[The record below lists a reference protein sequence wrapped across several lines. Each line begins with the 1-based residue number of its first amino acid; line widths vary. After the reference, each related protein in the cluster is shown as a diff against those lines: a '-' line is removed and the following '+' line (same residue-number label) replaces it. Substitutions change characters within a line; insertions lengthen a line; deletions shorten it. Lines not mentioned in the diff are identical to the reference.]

1 MATPAAMNPAPERSP
16 VNTPNTVGALNG
28 PNGSNVSSTCAALNP
43 FTPDAPDAPDALN
56 ALIGQPVA
64 HIDTPAAVVDLDA
77 MERNIARMAD
87 FARQHRVRWRPHAKL
102 HKSAALALQLQ
113 RAGACGAC
121 VQKTSE
127 AEALAAGGVLDLY
140 ISNEVV
146 DPAKLR
152 RVARL
157 AAWLAERGGQLALA
171 VDSSEG
177 IARLAA
183 AMAEAGSGARIGVF
197 VEIDVGQGRCG
208 VPPGAPAAALAHA
221 VAAHA
226 PALRFAGLQAYHGG
240 AQHMVSSAARRA
252 AIDAVVQAAAHTRDL
267 IESQGL
273 PVPLVTGA
281 GTGTL
286 VHEAASGVFGE
297 VQAGSFL
304 FMDADYAHNEPA
316 PGQPVFEHALFIA
329 TQVVSVRNAHAV
341 CDAGHKSHAIDSGLP
356 LVAERAPGQAL
367 HYANGGDE
375 HGLLRRADALATLP
389 ALGERLWLVP
399 GHCDPTVNLHDVLL
413 GVRGGLQHGVL
424 ECCIRVDARG
434 ALT

>member
-1 MATPAAMNPAPERSP
+1 MKPPPERTLA
-16 VNTPNTVGALNG
+16 NALNSVNPLNA
-28 PNGSNVSSTCAALNP
+28 PNASTLQ
-43 FTPDAPDAPDALN
+43 

-87 FARQHRVRWRPHAKL
+87 FARQHQVLWRPHAKL

-113 RAGACGAC
+113 RAGASGAC

-127 AEALAAGGVLDLY
+127 AEALAAGGVHDIF
-140 ISNEVV
+140 ISNEVI
-146 DPAKLR
+146 DPAKLL

-157 AAWLAERGGQLALA
+157 AAQLAAFGGQLALA

-183 AMAEAGSGARIGVF
+183 AMAEAGGSASIGVF
-197 VEIDVGQGRCG
+197 VEINVGQNRCG

-226 PALRFAGLQAYHGG
+226 PQLRFAGLQAYHGG
-240 AQHMVSSAARRA
+240 AQHIASAAVRRTTM
-252 AIDAVVQAAAHTRDL
+252 DTVMQAAAQTRDL
-267 IESQGL
+267 IERQGL

-286 VHEAASGVFGE
+286 AHEASSGVFGE
-297 VQAGSFL
+297 LQAGSFL
-304 FMDADYAHNEPA
+304 FMDADYMRIEAA

-329 TQVVSVRNAHAV
+329 TQVMSVQGTHAV

-356 LVAERAPGQAL
+356 LVARRAAGQAL
-367 HYANGGDE
+367 TYANGGDE
-375 HGLLRRADALATLP
+375 HGILECADPGAALP
-389 ALGERLWLVP
+389 ALGDRLWLIP
-399 GHCDPTVNLHDVLL
+399 GHCDPTVNLHNTLI
-413 GVRGGLQHGVL
+413 GVRGGLDHGVV
-424 ECCIRVDARG
+424 ECTLPVDARG